1 MVGSIAGQYTLTSP
15 KVHDNDSSNTDKS
28 ICEMA
33 DLEKS
38 NWVILA

>member
-1 MVGSIAGQYTLTSP
+1 MVSSIAGQYALTPP
-15 KVHDNDSSNTDKS
+15 KVHDNDSSDTNKS